1 MADPLGLVYLGQGG
15 TGAAFKAPWTSYDPY
30 QAELAAGQNKIAMMQ
45 KKRELDE
52 KKKEDALKI
61 ASLKAPN
68 WTKYIGTASDLQS
81 TQSDWITKAF
91 AEGRQGEVEQAA
103 ALLKTFNQGFTNAVN
118 SNYAEYL
125 RAENAVNRDPDAFRD
140 VALDNFAV
148 FENPEIATDN
158 YYPGVAEAYNKNLE
172 IARQRM
178 STLPKDSYSEDAVKS
193 YAALLT
199 QNEKRSELLQVPK
212 QYSITEWMPKLV
224 SQANTLFQQS
234 AQADVFGNMQITK
247 KEVTVDEA
255 KDLIDDLYQGDIRFQ
270 NQMMREFNKMLTP
283 EQREQYKNPREYAKE
298 RYNDQLVA
306 ASKIERKAGGGGIG
320 ITIGGG
326 ATSTIDPTTGMARTT
341 PVGGTIDNPEA
352 TSSITPGD
360 IATPISLQGAGDVY
374 TKATTKRYIK
384 LKDNETPGE
393 KAGLGPAGVLPLIS
407 TSLPFSAEFKEIT
420 DYPTAMKTI
429 KLPNGTT
436 IKSGDVITTET
447 FNIIKNTGYKLPAGS
462 VRMVPY
468 VDAVLTSD
476 NVSESALV
484 PYNDVKGGLE
494 NQYKNAGKLWQGHPP
509 VQDNSDTYISNKF
522 GVQFAAPRMGGS
534 TGTQAK
540 PVSQPQR
547 KTIKESEIAAKA
559 RASGYTEAEYR
570 KLLQQNGIQIEK

>member
-1 MADPLGLVYLGQGG
+1 MADPLGLVFSGQDA

-30 QAELAAGQNKIAMMQ
+30 QAEVMAGQNKIAMMQ

-118 SNYAEYL
+118 SNYSEYL

-172 IARQRM
+172 VARQRM

-234 AQADVFGNMQITK
+234 AQADVSGNMQITK

-255 KDLIDDLYQGDIRFQ
+255 KNLIDDLYQGDIRFQ

-306 ASKIERKAGGGGIG
+306 ASKIERKTGGGIG
-320 ITIGGG
+320 ISIGGG
-326 ATSTIDPTTGMARTT
+326 ATSTIDPTTGLVRTT
-341 PVGGTIDNPEA
+341 PVGGTKAKPEA
-352 TSSITPGD
+352 TSSLTPGD
-360 IATPISLQGAGDVY
+360 VSTPIALQGAGDVY
-374 TKATTKRYIK
+374 TRSATKRYVK
-384 LKDNETPGE
+384 LKDNTAPGQ

-407 TSLPFSAEFKEIT
+407 TSLPFSAEFKEVT
-420 DYPTAMKTI
+420 DYPTAMKTV
-429 KLPNGTT
+429 KLPNGDV
-436 IKSGDVITTET
+436 IKQGDVLTDET
-447 FNIIKNTGYKLPAGS
+447 FAIIKNAGYKLDAGS

-468 VDAVLTSD
+468 VDVVLTSG

-494 NQYKNAGKLWQGHPP
+494 NQYKNAGKLWQGHPA

-522 GVQFAAPRMGGS
+522 GIQFAAPSTGGS

-540 PVSQPQR
+540 PAAQAQR

-559 RASGYTEAEYR
+559 KASGYTEAEYR